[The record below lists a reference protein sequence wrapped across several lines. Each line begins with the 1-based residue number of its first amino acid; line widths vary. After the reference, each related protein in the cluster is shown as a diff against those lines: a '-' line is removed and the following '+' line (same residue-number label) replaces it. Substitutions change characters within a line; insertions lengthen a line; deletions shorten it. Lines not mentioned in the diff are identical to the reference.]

1 MTAPLLSAPPP
12 SSPNP
17 SPPKLAH
24 SLLNPDFARTIPYW
38 FIAAVGLIYAS
49 GFIVVTMFLET
60 YGLRDLGT
68 DLWKARYIHVG
79 VLCSVFPIVP
89 VISAY
94 LLYKLVKTRHD
105 DVPRPYFWLR
115 VSNVV
120 VQYLALEFSF
130 YFFVMF
136 SRRSYPSVHATGYA
150 QLGYIL
156 IVSIIGPG
164 LVVTIEQF
172 LKTPAKDWSFPDWF
186 QKQIGLWCRV
196 VLILLNCYL
205 FYEFCRQYR
214 DLLLE
219 LLQTRF
225 LPLSS
230 FVLFVLEISILP
242 KVLRRYSGMAASYSY
257 PRLNIL
263 TTCISVPVYYLSLM
277 AFSASVF
284 SYIPAGRGG
293 GDYTSAPLVV
303 VKLKADFTADPSV
316 ESIIEAEDAAGPARS
331 IVNQPG
337 RAAKGAKVA
346 TDLLPALRKGLPR
359 TRPCI
364 LIEETSGTVVL
375 AEPRDG
381 GGPVEWRKSQ
391 NRRPNVIAISR
402 DMIAAMVYLSPA
414 SAVALQPKQ

>member
-1 MTAPLLSAPPP
+1 
-12 SSPNP
+12 
-17 SPPKLAH
+17 
-24 SLLNPDFARTIPYW
+24 
-38 FIAAVGLIYAS
+38 
-49 GFIVVTMFLET
+49 
-60 YGLRDLGT
+60 
-68 DLWKARYIHVG
+68 
-79 VLCSVFPIVP
+79 VFPIVP

-94 LLYKLVKTRHD
+94 LLYKLVRTRHD
-105 DVPRPYFWLR
+105 ESPRPYFWLR
-115 VSNVV
+115 VCNVV

-156 IVSIIGPG
+156 LVSIIGPG
-164 LVVTIEQF
+164 LVVIVEQF
-172 LKTPAKDWSFPDWF
+172 LKTPSKDWSFPGWF
-186 QKQIGLWCRV
+186 QKQIGLWCRI

-205 FYEFCRQYR
+205 FYDFARQYR
-214 DLLLE
+214 DLFLE
-219 LLQTRF
+219 LVQTRF

-230 FVLFVLEISILP
+230 FVLFVLEISMLP
-242 KVLRRYSGMAASYSY
+242 KLLRRYSGMTASHSY
-257 PRLNIL
+257 TSLNIL

-303 VKLKADFTADPSV
+303 VKLKADFIADPSV
-316 ESIIEAEDAAGPARS
+316 ESIIEVEGAAGPTRS

-337 RAAKGAKVA
+337 TTTKGAKVA
-346 TDLLPALRKGLPR
+346 TDLVPSLRKGLPR

-364 LIEETSGTVVL
+364 LIEETSGTIVL

-381 GGPVEWRKSQ
+381 GGPGEWRKSQ
-391 NRRPNVIAISR
+391 SRRPNVIAISR
-402 DMIAAMVYLSPA
+402 DMIAAVVYLSPA
-414 SAVALQPKQ
+414 STVALQSKQ